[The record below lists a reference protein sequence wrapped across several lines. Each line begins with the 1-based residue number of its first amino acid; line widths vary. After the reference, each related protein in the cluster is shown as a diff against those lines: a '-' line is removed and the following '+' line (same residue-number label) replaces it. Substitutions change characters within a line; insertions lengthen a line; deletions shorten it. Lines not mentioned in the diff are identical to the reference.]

1 MKIKLNSEYPEF
13 ENLRQQ
19 LEAAHPDLVLKAKER
34 KWGLERPSFKLK
46 KTLYEFETLEELL
59 TEIEKLLAGSV
70 EKSEEEE
77 ELVLEIPMEKYH
89 LHDLNIQ
96 IHLGKHGE
104 KNSTYEADVQTLHP
118 EPVELEEAEPDSD
131 FPDEDEEIGLTS
143 YNDDIVLNLP
153 AEKYSLHDL
162 RLKIKF
168 TDFGDNNSTYEVR
181 NTPEESPEKESA
193 ENEPVDRGSE
203 MGPEEG
209 I

>member
-1 MKIKLNSEYPEF
+1 MKIKVNSEYPEF
-13 ENLRQQ
+13 ERLKQQ
-19 LEAAHPDLVLKAKER
+19 LEGAHPDLVLKAKER
-34 KWGLERPSFKLK
+34 KWGLERPSFKWK

-59 TEIEKLLAGSV
+59 AEVAKLFADSGA
-70 EKSEEEE
+70 KGEEEE
-77 ELVLEIPMEKYH
+77 ELVLEIPVEKYH

-96 IHLGKHGE
+96 IRLGKHGE
-104 KNSTYEADVQTLHP
+104 KNSTYEAEEQTLYP
-118 EPVELEEAEPDSD
+118 EPTEGEEAEPDSD

-153 AEKYSLHDL
+153 AEKYSLQDL

-168 TDFGDNNSTYEVR
+168 TDFGDSNSTYEVR
-181 NTPEESPEKESA
+181 NTPEESPEREAA
-193 ENEPVDRGSE
+193 EEEPVDRGTE